1 MRQGSGALARLHSQA
16 STRPYSGQIPPSRG
30 IDPSELFKQRLDATA
45 TETEVVLDQLLQ
57 PDLVAGEQPRPARL
71 LDAMRYASLGGGKRF
86 RPFLVV
92 ETANLFGVPRHQA
105 LMVGAA
111 LECVHCYSLI
121 HDDLPAMDDDA
132 LRRGRP
138 TVHKAFDEAT
148 AILAGDG
155 LLTLAFDIL
164 SRPQTHPNPAIRI
177 ELVSVLAKAAGV
189 GGMAGGQM
197 LDLAAEG
204 RFANGRQGQLAFA
217 DIKILQSMKT
227 GALLSFAC
235 ASGGI
240 LGEARS
246 KARAALARYGSAIG
260 EAFQIADDLLD
271 VDGDPATVG
280 KAIGKDAAANK
291 ATFVSLLGVAG
302 ARERLDAIVQEAEA
316 AIASLGENSGVL
328 KAAAHFIANRHS

>member
-1 MRQGSGALARLHSQA
+1 
-16 STRPYSGQIPPSRG
+16 
-30 IDPSELFKQRLDATA
+30 
-45 TETEVVLDQLLQ
+45 
-57 PDLVAGEQPRPARL
+57 
-71 LDAMRYASLGGGKRF
+71 
-86 RPFLVV
+86 
-92 ETANLFGVPRHQA
+92 
-105 LMVGAA
+105 
-111 LECVHCYSLI
+111 
-121 HDDLPAMDDDA
+121 
-132 LRRGRP
+132 
-138 TVHKAFDEAT
+138 
-148 AILAGDG
+148 
-155 LLTLAFDIL
+155 LAFDIL

-177 ELVSVLAKAAGV
+177 ELVSALAKAAGV

-204 RFANGRQGQLAFA
+204 RFANGRQRPLDFA

-280 KAIGKDAAANK
+280 KATGKDAAANK

-302 ARERLDAIVQEAEA
+302 ARERLDAIVQEAES
-316 AIASLGENSGVL
+316 AIASLGENSGIL
-328 KAAAHFIANRHS
+328 KAAAHFIANRRN